1 MMSVTRSSLG
11 TRFDLRWVLGLLVV
25 ASACTEAAD
34 GRDTLGETDGT
45 DTEMLDESSG
55 GEDTEDP
62 TGVEPSDFGP
72 EEEFELRL
80 GDDDPPP
87 LMLEMNRDEVAEL
100 FGDRADEVLLTE
112 LDSTALLTNT
122 LEEVKHACG
131 DAWMLDDENPRHDCS
146 LTPLGRSFQGPD
158 GTWQTSAEYAMVRI
172 LTMTPANVDV
182 SGTSSESLASLA
194 DALGIGGGYGEIL
207 GNALGIPKTQ
217 EIVSTQALVR
227 AFKENFVASHPAIAE
242 DAKLAFYLSD
252 ALSDLA
258 TMTERYGPSDGHPG
272 VVDPAFEV
280 YGEVFGPDFQMRAI
294 ADSNLRTVDAID
306 AEGGKGFLTMVVD
319 RVGPTYDDELEFD
332 FTDTERFALEGVVEN
347 LTVDMQFTI
356 PEMNT
361 FIDSCLGAPPCHENQ
376 PDNPVGN
383 GSVWATDPWSFE
395 LNVAAAA
402 RYDYVERIFVDSYLL
417 GTAQIEIG
425 QGNNPPGWVHY
436 DIPFNIGSPPEDQ
449 YLWET
454 ILEVA
459 QVALHETQFA
469 TFGEG
474 QADISFIVRDLPIG
488 LTGSV
493 AAEQVRPYLQEQAPA
508 LSDFILG
515 NYRESDDAAD
525 VYWRATESGDPYL
538 FFIHP
543 DDLVDEAPFE
553 YRLPGFFS
561 TPELDE
567 SSRVSQLTY
576 AGVADTEREK
586 FLVPAGETTIYYED
600 ERGVVCRLRLVRSD
614 AASTSVTAFLATAN

>member
-1 MMSVTRSSLG
+1 MGTRSGTTRSRVSWWLG
-11 TRFDLRWVLGLLVV
+11 VLLV
-25 ASACTEAAD
+25 AQGCTEVAD

-45 DTEMLDESSG
+45 DTEDIDEASTSG
-55 GEDTEDP
+55 GTEDP

-72 EEEFELRL
+72 EAEFELRL
-80 GDDDPPP
+80 GDEDPPA
-87 LMLEMNRDEVAEL
+87 LMLEMDRTEVAEL
-100 FGDRADEVLLTE
+100 FGDRADEVLLIE

-131 DAWMLDDENPRHDCS
+131 DAWMLDNENPQHDCS
-146 LTPLGRSFQGPD
+146 LTPLGESFEGPD
-158 GTWQTSAEYAMVRI
+158 GTWRTSAEYAMVRI

-182 SGTSSESLASLA
+182 TGTSSESLASLA

-207 GNALGIPKTQ
+207 GNALGIPRTQ
-217 EIVSTQALVR
+217 EIVSTQSLVR
-227 AFKENFVASHPAIAE
+227 AFQEHFVGSHPAIGENATLE
-242 DAKLAFYLSD
+242 FHLSD

-258 TMTERYGPSDGHPG
+258 TMTERYGPADGHPG
-272 VVDPAFEV
+272 VVDPGFEV
-280 YGEVFGPDFQMRAI
+280 YGEVFGPQFKMRAV
-294 ADSNLRTVDAID
+294 AESNLRTVDALD
-306 AEGGKGFLTMVVD
+306 AEIGKGFLTMVVD

-332 FTDTERFALEGVVEN
+332 FTDPERFALEGVVEN

-356 PEMNT
+356 PEMDT
-361 FIDSCLGAPPCHENQ
+361 FVDSCLGAPPCHENG
-376 PDNPVGN
+376 PDNPVGT

-402 RYDYVERIFVDSYLL
+402 RYDYLERIFVDSYLL

-425 QGNNPPGWVHY
+425 QGFNPPGWVHY

-488 LTGSV
+488 LTGSA
-493 AAEQVRPYLQEQAPA
+493 AAEKVRPYLQEQAPA

-515 NYRESDDAAD
+515 NYRESDDPAD
-525 VYWRATESGDPYL
+525 VYWRATESGSPYL
-538 FFIHP
+538 FFVHP
-543 DDLVDEAPFE
+543 DDLVADAVYA

-561 TPELDE
+561 SPDLDE
-567 SSRVSQLTY
+567 SSRVSSLTY
-576 AGVADTEREK
+576 AGVADTVREK
-586 FLVPAGETTIYYED
+586 FLVPAGETTLYYED
-600 ERGVVCRLRLVRSD
+600 ERGVVCRLRLVRGDSES
-614 AASTSVTAFLATAN
+614 STVTAFLATAQ